1 MKDTMDK
8 VKKQLVDWEKIFS
21 TFRGQ
26 KRLIHRKQGIPLNQF
41 KIKSPIEKEFGKKIT
56 GKLHKMRHK
65 KAKNT
70 WRDD

>member
-21 TFRGQ
+21 IFRGQ

-41 KIKSPIEKEFGKKIT
+41 KIKSPIEKEFGKKNNRQVT
-56 GKLHKMRHK
+56 QNETPKS
-65 KAKNT
+65 
-70 WRDD
+70 